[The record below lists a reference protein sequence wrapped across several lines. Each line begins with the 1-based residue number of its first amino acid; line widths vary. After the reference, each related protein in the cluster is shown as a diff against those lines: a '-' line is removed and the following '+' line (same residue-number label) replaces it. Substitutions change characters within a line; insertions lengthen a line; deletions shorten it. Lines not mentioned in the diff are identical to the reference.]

1 MQEPSKLRIIYEDKY
16 ILVMHKAAGVAT
28 QTKKL
33 SEMDVL
39 SYVKN
44 YLDGGY
50 VGIINRLDRQVE
62 GLVLLAKSSGMAAK
76 LTEQLNQHKI
86 EKNYCARVYIDKS
99 NSGVLS
105 DSFVTL
111 EDYIFTDKL
120 SNTSRIC
127 DATVN
132 DAKLAR
138 LEYKMTDMDIKDG
151 FDIADLDIRLI
162 TGRHHQIRV
171 QLSHAGMPILG
182 DMKYGSEASVKY
194 SEDNDISVINLKAY
208 RLKFVHPA
216 TGVDMTFTI

>member
-86 EKNYCARVYIDKS
+86 EKNYFARVYIDKS
-99 NSGVLS
+99 NSG
-105 DSFVTL
+105 
-111 EDYIFTDKL
+111 
-120 SNTSRIC
+120 
-127 DATVN
+127 A
-132 DAKLAR
+132 
-138 LEYKMTDMDIKDG
+138 
-151 FDIADLDIRLI
+151 
-162 TGRHHQIRV
+162 
-171 QLSHAGMPILG
+171 
-182 DMKYGSEASVKY
+182 
-194 SEDNDISVINLKAY
+194 
-208 RLKFVHPA
+208 
-216 TGVDMTFTI
+216 